1 MIDSDTWVLKGASK
15 NKLDTFERLLTMEYI
30 NGLLKSFEAE
40 VPAHLKSLLIYNG
53 FDNLYSLSQFNI
65 DEDIERM
72 ECYARDVLS
81 KVLKGEE
88 KKAMFG
94 IVSEECSLF
103 KIPEGHKKL
112 LRFVKEESEKK
123 IKLLKR
129 PLLCERS
136 EGCPAEK
143 TFPKKR
149 RTVTNKSTSRSESG
163 NEGDGFC
170 TPNDGC
176 VSQDEE
182 QVNYA
187 MQHVLNISR
196 SYIDKFSRN
205 EFDKGKIS
213 EERLQD
219 VLNNSKNLKVKM
231 DGEFTAKISCP
242 LCTFISSAYSVKNSK
257 TGRKWVIS
265 NFLRH
270 YKIHFKDDGTNLTK
284 KLPIKP
290 QKPEIQTTIL
300 NFIKKDANKKCDLN
314 QDFEDPRGNLFDL
327 TDPNTDLNYGASTSS
342 GLHLELTTELSQNDS
357 FIDQNYEIHDE
368 AQQNNPN
375 GVFLHYNTDLDTD
388 SPTDNESS
396 SQLRT
401 IVVNDFSTEEHQG
414 ASQVVNDI
422 PVSELEYNPDNS
434 SPLEDFF
441 FLDNVAEINQSNN
454 GSEKVKSP
462 KAKSLFDDS
471 NSRRERSLR
480 ILNELPYHQT
490 QITTFLNTINHA
502 IDTNPE
508 VTNTLSI
515 LTENQ
520 GINKFNYGTK
530 GLLKYLLD
538 SAIRN
543 SKNKSGHT
551 NKFDDGMK
559 RFWLYIFISAGRMSY
574 EILHSNLKNI
584 LPSVT
589 TIHRQLEEMNNI
601 LEGEV
606 RIEDLKLYLQKRNYP
621 PIIFISED
629 QTALIKKVQY
639 DSASNQMVGF
649 VAPLQEQTRFPR
661 INKFPVDSVSDIEN
675 AFKNKTLAINAY
687 IFMAQPLV
695 DGSPA
700 FCISIF
706 GSDNRF
712 TSEDVYKRWQYLIKE
727 AGKHGITILGFSSDG
742 DTRCLKSMKIISKLS
757 FTSLNP
763 YSPYFQANYN
773 LENPA
778 VFQDTIH
785 ISTKLKTRLLNENIS
800 MNMGGKRVSI
810 DNIRYIIENYPRDKH
825 LLCKSFLESSD
836 KMNFNAIDKL
846 SSEHVT
852 NMLKEVPNAEAT
864 RQYLILT
871 RNILDAFLLKE
882 ISVER
887 RVYLIWYST
896 FFMRIWKAWLKK
908 NGENIQKNFIT
919 TNAYTCIE
927 INAHGIILVIEK
939 LRQNGISEAF
949 LPWLYSSQPCEK
961 VFRETRSM
969 SSTFSTMINYTL
981 LDVLRRLKRI
991 QAMHEI
997 STDLGPNFRFP
1008 RQENKRLGNNSSVF
1022 KVTEFPSTDEMI
1034 NIIKK
1039 AQEDALSDAKKIGME
1054 MNRDCC
1060 IEINLPTCDNPEE
1073 QEEVQGS
1080 IIITDTI
1087 SKEHEPDLEPDFS
1100 NEDREFLEYTST
1112 FNNYDSL
1119 HLRDYT
1125 GQKKAQK
1132 SCLSVTLKDKKTRII
1147 KKSTLIWFFQEK
1159 QGRLSTDRL
1168 LRVKGMTVKNT
1179 HKGLS
1184 KKKTVQEKARPRT
1197 STSRQYQKKKNV
1209 SSTS

>member
-1 MIDSDTWVLKGASK
+1 
-15 NKLDTFERLLTMEYI
+15 
-30 NGLLKSFEAE
+30 
-40 VPAHLKSLLIYNG
+40 
-53 FDNLYSLSQFNI
+53 
-65 DEDIERM
+65 
-72 ECYARDVLS
+72 
-81 KVLKGEE
+81 
-88 KKAMFG
+88 
-94 IVSEECSLF
+94 
-103 KIPEGHKKL
+103 
-112 LRFVKEESEKK
+112 
-123 IKLLKR
+123 
-129 PLLCERS
+129 
-136 EGCPAEK
+136 
-143 TFPKKR
+143 
-149 RTVTNKSTSRSESG
+149 
-163 NEGDGFC
+163 
-170 TPNDGC
+170 
-176 VSQDEE
+176 
-182 QVNYA
+182 
-187 MQHVLNISR
+187 
-196 SYIDKFSRN
+196 
-205 EFDKGKIS
+205 
-213 EERLQD
+213 
-219 VLNNSKNLKVKM
+219 
-231 DGEFTAKISCP
+231 
-242 LCTFISSAYSVKNSK
+242 
-257 TGRKWVIS
+257 
-265 NFLRH
+265 
-270 YKIHFKDDGTNLTK
+270 
-284 KLPIKP
+284 
-290 QKPEIQTTIL
+290 
-300 NFIKKDANKKCDLN
+300 
-314 QDFEDPRGNLFDL
+314 
-327 TDPNTDLNYGASTSS
+327 
-342 GLHLELTTELSQNDS
+342 
-357 FIDQNYEIHDE
+357 
-368 AQQNNPN
+368 
-375 GVFLHYNTDLDTD
+375 
-388 SPTDNESS
+388 
-396 SQLRT
+396 
-401 IVVNDFSTEEHQG
+401 
-414 ASQVVNDI
+414 
-422 PVSELEYNPDNS
+422 
-434 SPLEDFF
+434 
-441 FLDNVAEINQSNN
+441 
-454 GSEKVKSP
+454 
-462 KAKSLFDDS
+462 
-471 NSRRERSLR
+471 
-480 ILNELPYHQT
+480 
-490 QITTFLNTINHA
+490 
-502 IDTNPE
+502 
-508 VTNTLSI
+508 
-515 LTENQ
+515 
-520 GINKFNYGTK
+520 
-530 GLLKYLLD
+530 
-538 SAIRN
+538 
-543 SKNKSGHT
+543 
-551 NKFDDGMK
+551 MK

-1080 IIITDTI
+1080 ILITDTI
-1087 SKEHEPDLEPDFS
+1087 LKEHEPDLEPDFS